1 MVVVRGDHGRTAQL
15 GLRISGAL
23 LLAVSAGIHLDLYLT
38 GYRKIPTIGW
48 LFLLQVIVGFMLTIA
63 ALVTRSRLAAAA
75 SAALALSTLGAYLLA
90 VWIGLFG
97 FREIRTRAGLAA
109 GLIEVAAFATL
120 ALAAVTVNSGRHAAA
135 SAGAAARAPAGSSA
149 SVFGGTAAG
158 SSAGALAGPA
168 AGPGRRAR
176 ARAQRAMSMLV
187 AAVSAVSVAALALL
201 GVAVVSAGGSPVAA
215 ADVGATLKTV
225 KIGGVDVLAN
235 ADGLTLYWFAP
246 DTSTSSKCFGSCAI
260 YWPPVSGS
268 PAASPG
274 VTGKL
279 GTIKRPGGG
288 LQATY
293 DGHPLYTYIGDRGP
307 GQANGNDLDLNG
319 GFWYDIHV
327 SR

>member
-1 MVVVRGDHGRTAQL
+1 MVVVRGNHGSTPQL
-15 GLRISGAL
+15 GLRISGAV

-97 FREIRTRAGLAA
+97 FKEIRTRAGLAA

-120 ALAAVTVNSGRHAAA
+120 ALAAVTANSGRHADAP
-135 SAGAAARAPAGSSA
+135 ARAPAGSSA
-149 SVFGGTAAG
+149 SVFAGTAAG
-158 SSAGALAGPA
+158 SSASAFAGTA
-168 AGPGRRAR
+168 ARSGHR
-176 ARAQRAMSMLV
+176 ARAQRAISMLV

-201 GVAVVSAGGSPVAA
+201 GVAVVSAGGPPVAA

-225 KIGGVDVLAN
+225 KIDGVDVLAN
-235 ADGLTLYWFAP
+235 SDGLTLYWFEP
-246 DTSTSSKCFGSCAI
+246 DTTTSSKCFGSCAI

-268 PAASPG
+268 PAAGPG

-319 GFWYDIHV
+319 GFWYDIRV
-327 SR
+327 SH